1 MRNISKDDIKKDLD
15 LNFKDHSLIQ
25 IDNHYF
31 AVFDKLEIISKSSA
45 NKNKEILSGKVLPI
59 FFSNKYFHMLLD
71 NVSLAEYSKSIID
84 NLKIQIFVVQYPIHE
99 ELSTGDVN
107 SSPESFLSFLDNKRF
122 DNRQFIY
129 DDTNNFEYFKDIS
142 LIYNNKSFF
151 YGQTM
156 NVEIEKCFTFI
167 GDDLD
172 LLELYNSD
180 PEVYLHYYFGD
191 GSRDYSKAYTDK
203 RWVIKG
209 IHELKNKLKHQ
220 YKIEAKGKKTYISRI
235 QASKLFKDNQDEEN
249 FHRIFENEL
258 IVEGMFKNNGF
269 DIVSFEGMPFID
281 QYEIINESSEIAGY
295 NGTNLLNT
303 ILSQNPIKVIEVKS
317 SNSKGYFDYNKFS
330 NIFKNNHTFLQE
342 NDIMDVNNLE
352 IWR

>member
-15 LNFKDHSLIQ
+15 LKFQDHTLIQ

-31 AVFDKLEIISKSSA
+31 AVFNNLEIKSKSST
-45 NKNKEILSGKVLPI
+45 NKDKEFLSGNVLPI

-84 NLKIQIFVVQYPIHE
+84 NLDVQIFVVQYPIHE
-99 ELSTGDVN
+99 ELGSGQVN
-107 SSPESFLSFLDNKRF
+107 SDPQSFLSFLDNKRF
-122 DNRQFIY
+122 DNRQFIH
-129 DDTNNFEYFKDIS
+129 DDKSNFEYFKEIS

-156 NVEIEKCFTFI
+156 NLEIEKCFTFI

-172 LLELYNSD
+172 LLELYKSD
-180 PEVYLHYYFGD
+180 PELYLDYYFGD

-203 RWVIKG
+203 MWVIEG
-209 IHELKNKLKHQ
+209 INQLKSKLKYQ
-220 YKIEAKGKKTYISRI
+220 YKIEFKDKKTYISRI
-235 QASKLFKDNQDEEN
+235 QASRLFKDNQDEEN

-258 IVEGMFKNNGF
+258 IVEDMFKRNGF
-269 DIVSFEGMPFID
+269 DIVSFEGMSFID

-303 ILSQNPIKVIEVKS
+303 ILSQNPVKVIEVKS
-317 SNSKGYFDYNKFS
+317 LNSKGYFDYNKFS
-330 NIFKNNHTFLQE
+330 NIFKNNHIFLQE